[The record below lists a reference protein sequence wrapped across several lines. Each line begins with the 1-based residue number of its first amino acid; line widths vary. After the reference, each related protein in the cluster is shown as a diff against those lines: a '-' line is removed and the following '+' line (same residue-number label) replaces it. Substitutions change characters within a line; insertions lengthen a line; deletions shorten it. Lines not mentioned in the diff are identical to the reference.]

1 MNPTLD
7 KEFLD
12 YLCNSTGLPR
22 DVCTRL
28 ALDVLNEYGETLET
42 FVKRRHTELKATTA
56 LKNDGIYERIAAE
69 IPNRRFA
76 ADPLSTRQIR
86 RLIYG

>member
-1 MNPTLD
+1 MDHDLD
-7 KEFLD
+7 KIFLH
-12 YLCNSTGLPR
+12 YLCTSTGLPR

-28 ALDVLNEYGETLET
+28 ALDVLNEYGETLEV
-42 FVKRRHTELKATTA
+42 FVKRRHMDLKATTE
-56 LKNDGIYERIAAE
+56 LKNEQIYDRIAAE
-69 IPNRRFA
+69 IPMRRFA